1 MTGLTARK
9 KQISLWRMQRTHEG
23 MVSMVTWTMRDTAGC
38 IRRGKMTVSQIQKA
52 LLQFEKRAAEK
63 IKETGADH
71 VLYGTKIY
79 DSNDRL
85 VTVEFCMRPM
95 TDEEFYR
102 LTGKARNVMIY
113 ALHNH
118 CKSRYF

>member
-1 MTGLTARK
+1 
-9 KQISLWRMQRTHEG
+9 
-23 MVSMVTWTMRDTAGC
+23 MRDTTGC
-38 IRRGKMTVSQIQKA
+38 IRRGKMSLPEVQKE
-52 LLQFEKRAAEK
+52 LLWFERQAAKEM
-63 IKETGADH
+63 KETGADH

-79 DSNDRL
+79 DNDNRL
-85 VTVEFCMRPM
+85 VTVQFCVQPM

-118 CKSRYF
+118 HKSRYSL

>member
-1 MTGLTARK
+1 
-9 KQISLWRMQRTHEG
+9 
-23 MVSMVTWTMRDTAGC
+23 MVTWTMRDTTGC
-38 IRRGKMTVSQIQKA
+38 IQRGEMPVSQIQKE
-52 LLQFEKRAAEK
+52 LLWFDRQAVKK
-63 IKETGADH
+63 MKETGADH

-79 DSNDRL
+79 DNNDRL
-85 VTVEFCMRPM
+85 VTVQFCMQPM

-118 CKSRYF
+118 RKSRYFLQKL

>member
-1 MTGLTARK
+1 
-9 KQISLWRMQRTHEG
+9 
-23 MVSMVTWTMRDTAGC
+23 MVTWTMRDTTGC
-38 IRRGKMTVSQIQKA
+38 IQRGEMPVSQIQKE
-52 LLQFEKRAAEK
+52 LLWFEREAAK
-63 IKETGADH
+63 KMKETGADH

-85 VTVEFCMRPM
+85 VTVQFCVQPM

-118 CKSRYF
+118 CKSRYSL